1 MTSGATCEQC
11 SEDDETT
18 TNGLPSKY
26 RQYVTLSGID
36 FQTRTNMCTTPTKC
50 TAATNPLLYEVNVL
64 GTLIYETSVG
74 WALE

>member
-36 FQTRTNMCTTPTKC
+36 FRPGPIYVHHSN
-50 TAATNPLLYEVNVL
+50 EVHGSHEPIIV
-64 GTLIYETSVG
+64 
-74 WALE
+74 